1 VPTLIADKTERP
13 ALPLQTGEDEQ
24 MGTSFLRRVLPVLVP
39 SLVAAAVAGSLAYAT
54 IPSRGG
60 VISGCFENRGGDLRV
75 IDAESGATCNTRETP
90 ISWNTPSPI
99 LRSEG
104 YPGAVGMNLYSYFMA
119 TADQTPQTFRFG
131 QVNVETTGVPGDFR
145 LCDPISHLGAFLY
158 VAYVNGVRSVGSI
171 PPAGCTPSHFQ
182 VLHERQCLKSLRP

>member
-1 VPTLIADKTERP
+1 
-13 ALPLQTGEDEQ
+13 
-24 MGTSFLRRVLPVLVP
+24 
-39 SLVAAAVAGSLAYAT
+39 
-54 IPSRGG
+54 

-171 PPAGCTPSHFQ
+171 PPAGCTPSFTVGSGGDFRLSARRTQ
-182 VLHERQCLKSLRP
+182 IFGVDAGDFGNPPSYNLFGISQLAPPLSGPARKAVP